1 MILRRRLYWLFAILI
16 SPAVMTAQSG
26 QQFGDLL
33 TRIWAGEQQAQAKFT
48 TACGTVTETRTS
60 KLIVKPMVL
69 HGRFCAQG
77 TDRFMLE
84 YTEPNP
90 MRIRFNENF
99 LNLTAGGKT
108 EVLDVGPDVRHA
120 QSSYSGANS
129 LETLKNDFTVTA
141 QENSHDFEMKLVPRT
156 QALHRKLNYL
166 VVKLDKRDF
175 LPRSLEVDSKSGVNS
190 VFTFDITSVGTKLPE
205 DTFEVRKTK

>member
-1 MILRRRLYWLFAILI
+1 M
-16 SPAVMTAQSG
+16 
-26 QQFGDLL
+26 
-33 TRIWAGEQQAQAKFT
+33 
-48 TACGTVTETRTS
+48 
-60 KLIVKPMVL
+60 
-69 HGRFCAQG
+69 
-77 TDRFMLE
+77 
-84 YTEPNP
+84 
-90 MRIRFNENF
+90 
-99 LNLTAGGKT
+99 
-108 EVLDVGPDVRHA
+108 GPDVRHA

-205 DTFEVRKTK
+205 DTFEVRKIK